1 MKSLLIIAMAIAS
14 VFQTKSSLRIACV
27 EVESVNPESSLVTF
41 VDSMDELWVA
51 EVDEPSEYQVCEEFV
66 LIYNDMGTE
75 SIYDDEIISI
85 IEVEVA
91 HGQK

>member
-14 VFQTKSSLRIACV
+14 AIQTKSSLRIACV
-27 EVESVNPESSLVTF
+27 EVESVSPESSLVTF
-41 VDSMDELWVA
+41 VDSMDELWAA
-51 EVDEPSEYQVCEEFV
+51 EVNEPGEYQAGEEFV

-75 SIYDDEIISI
+75 FIYDDEIVSI